1 MGDEDDK
8 VLLARLDERV
18 KVLEAKIGSIDTK
31 IWGAVVL
38 ILVYVA
44 NKFLGLITIG
54 SNLP

>member
-8 VLLARLDERV
+8 VQLARLDERV

-54 SNLP
+54 GNLP